1 MAKSRSTVTISVRG
15 PRRLRDDLFRLARK
29 AQRTP
34 SDYLRLQL
42 AEIVRR
48 ARAEEQK
55 NVA

>member
-1 MAKSRSTVTISVRG
+1 MAKSRTVTISVRG

-34 SDYLRLQL
+34 SDYLRLKL
-42 AEIVRR
+42 AEIVRL

-55 NVA
+55 DVA